1 MSQGS
6 MSQTRATLITYAAVS
21 ALLLLLAYP
30 VLSWLVRTWLTDP
43 YYSHGFLVPVLAALI
58 AWRQWRWVRQEP
70 RRGQTWPGLVITVPS
85 LACTIWALRWHNYAL
100 ASLALIALLAGI
112 LLLIEGWARLRHWLF
127 PLLLLALMVPLP
139 WIDQASPT
147 FETFTARWATAL
159 ARLVGI
165 PAVQQGGEISLPGT
179 TLIVGA
185 PCSGLRSLVAMVT
198 LGIVW
203 VYLVKGR
210 IAAKVVMLL
219 AIVPLA
225 ALSNVVRV
233 GLLLIVAAL
242 LSPDAAMAYYHRWSS
257 PVLFVL
263 SLGLLLLLGRALGC
277 YRLREDIF

>member
-1 MSQGS
+1 MT
-6 MSQTRATLITYAAVS
+6 QTRATHLTYAAIS

-30 VLSWLVRTWLTDP
+30 VLSWLVRTWMTDP
-43 YYSHGFLVPVLAALI
+43 YYSHGFLVPVIAALI
-58 AWRQWRWVRQEP
+58 AWRQWRKVKQEP
-70 RRGQTWPGLVITVPS
+70 RQGQTWPGLAVTVPS
-85 LACTIWALRWHNYAL
+85 LACTLWALRWHNYAL
-100 ASLALIALLAGI
+100 AGLALIALLAGI
-112 LLLIEGWARLRHWLF
+112 LLFTEGWARLKHWLF

-165 PAVQQGGEISLPGT
+165 PAVQQGGEISLAGT

-210 IAAKVVMLL
+210 LAAKVVMLL
-219 AIVPLA
+219 AIVPLV

-233 GLLLIVAAL
+233 AVLLIVAAL
-242 LSPDAAMAYYHRWSS
+242 LSPEAAMTYYHGWSS